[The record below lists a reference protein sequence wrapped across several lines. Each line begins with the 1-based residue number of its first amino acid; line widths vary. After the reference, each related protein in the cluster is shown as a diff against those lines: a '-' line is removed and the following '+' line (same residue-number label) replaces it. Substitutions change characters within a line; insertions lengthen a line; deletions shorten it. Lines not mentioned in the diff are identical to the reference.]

1 MTHEQRLDWLLHQPW
16 NFYYVDPAPADT
28 EYGSGYDLIM
38 GIGTSQERSREYYKR
53 HERID
58 ETGTVINIMEVP
70 SGWTGI
76 DQYNYDMVDYV
87 LDEVLKNYPHR
98 YFVPRIHL
106 DVPDDWMRAHPE
118 ELCVYWNGPTTAEEI
133 AAMVGTPTQDKDGW
147 DCRNYNPDEKIAR
160 QSFSSK
166 VWVKDA
172 SEALARLIE
181 HIENGPYADQ
191 VVAYMPMFGNCG
203 ECMWWGDWRN
213 QGDPRRGDFGIS
225 HKKHFYNY
233 VIEKYGSLEELRKAW
248 NDPALTF
255 ETFRV
260 PTPQERWSENG
271 KDLRGVLLADDQR
284 QVDCNDFHSKAC
296 FDAIEAF
303 GKVIK
308 EKTGKPCGGF
318 YGYTQ
323 DESSGYAGHLAFDRA
338 LTTPYVDFYSS
349 PKAYHYC
356 LAGDPGASQAPGQ
369 SVARKKLWIEENDM
383 RSWHST
389 DRDRRPKN
397 ASDTLTCFWRE
408 LYRALTLKQ
417 GFWWM
422 DIGGLSD
429 DWYTDEDMI
438 AMFKQMDAFYRKW
451 SPVERKSAAEILFV
465 EDEESNAHTTM
476 ISGPQRNLR
485 YRLERE
491 LKLCGAPVDHF
502 RVADMLEMDL
512 SQYKFIVF
520 CHAFVMPAE
529 KWERLILTYWESK
542 APGTVTS
549 NRADDGVLYWFA
561 YVAGGT
567 SYCLDTQRYS
577 TGLNYRTPSIRA
589 DWLAKIGEEPKLSY
603 TPDELIDILL
613 RFQENDVNGN
623 GLKDEVVCCKISNHW
638 DNFSA
643 NFGLS
648 TSRLVY
654 IDKNGVATSNFYNE
668 NLVPYLEFMK
678 KLYDLGLYDTS
689 AMVTTDMTH
698 ELITSNRAAI
708 TFDYA
713 YWTDFEK
720 QIIQEEALYVPFILD
735 LDGDLNNG
743 FNAYCDVSTTT
754 YNQYFVTSACK
765 HPEAVG
771 KLMDYIYTDHYA
783 LLDIAGTPETYT
795 LDEQGNVIKNDM
807 TDIYN
812 SYIEQYGEDEG
823 AKQYNYKYASLFN
836 ASVGLYALPTM
847 NTLNWVGY
855 EIVDPAQEATTDP
868 NYLAKARIVKQFND
882 AYLIDPDAC
891 WIQNNVNLL
900 AAVTDEE
907 KEYRDMV
914 LTDLDTY
921 ASELITNIILGRQS
935 IDELDAG
942 IKQLEEMGLTEIITI
957 EQARYDRAH
966 PAE

>member
-1 MTHEQRLDWLLHQPW
+1 MKKLVSLLLVLVMLFSLCSVAMADDDLVTIKILCKNDFNSTTKTADWEKYTSSQIMIAELAELGIRLELECIDNA
-16 NFYYVDPAPADT
+16 NFANVVTTRMAAGVDLPDMIAVAF
-28 EYGSGYDLIM
+28 EGGVS
-38 GIGTSQERSREYYKR
+38 S
-53 HERID
+53 
-58 ETGTVINIMEVP
+58 
-70 SGWTGI
+70 
-76 DQYNYDMVDYV
+76 DQ
-87 LDEVLKNYPHR
+87 
-98 YFVPRIHL
+98 IIQ
-106 DVPDDWMRAHPE
+106 W
-118 ELCVYWNGPTTAEEI
+118 G
-133 AAMVGTPTQDKDGW
+133 KDGLIISA
-147 DCRNYNPDEKIAR
+147 DEI
-160 QSFSSK
+160 
-166 VWVKDA
+166 
-172 SEALARLIE
+172 
-181 HIENGPYADQ
+181 
-191 VVAYMPMFGNCG
+191 
-203 ECMWWGDWRN
+203 
-213 QGDPRRGDFGIS
+213 
-225 HKKHFYNY
+225 
-233 VIEKYGSLEELRKAW
+233 IEKY
-248 NDPALTF
+248 
-255 ETFRV
+255 
-260 PTPQERWSENG
+260 
-271 KDLRGVLLADDQR
+271 DD
-284 QVDCNDFHSKAC
+284 DNS
-296 FDAIEAF
+296 
-303 GKVIK
+303 
-308 EKTGKPCGGF
+308 
-318 YGYTQ
+318 
-323 DESSGYAGHLAFDRA
+323 
-338 LTTPYVDFYSS
+338 
-349 PKAYHYC
+349 
-356 LAGDPGASQAPGQ
+356 
-369 SVARKKLWIEENDM
+369 
-383 RSWHST
+383 
-389 DRDRRPKN
+389 
-397 ASDTLTCFWRE
+397 
-408 LYRALTLKQ
+408 
-417 GFWWM
+417 
-422 DIGGLSD
+422 
-429 DWYTDEDMI
+429 
-438 AMFKQMDAFYRKW
+438 
-451 SPVERKSAAEILFV
+451 
-465 EDEESNAHTTM
+465 
-476 ISGPQRNLR
+476 
-485 YRLERE
+485 
-491 LKLCGAPVDHF
+491 
-502 RVADMLEMDL
+502 
-512 SQYKFIVF
+512 
-520 CHAFVMPAE
+520 
-529 KWERLILTYWESK
+529 ILTYWESK